1 MKTFAAL
8 LIAGVAALAM
18 LGLSAAPASAHAVL
32 VASDPVDG
40 ARLQSG
46 PAAVT
51 LTFDEPVRLVPDAA
65 QVIAGD
71 GAKVNVEPARIRS
84 DGVTIE
90 IPLPGHLPQGSY
102 TATWRVVSADTHVV
116 AGSISFGVGQDAHA
130 PPTPPAQQ
138 ARSVSLAANV
148 VRGVLYAGL
157 VLCLGV
163 FIASRTLWPW
173 TLSLRRT
180 RVLVRAGWTAIV
192 LAIIGEF
199 GVAVVRSHGGWA
211 GSVTLAA
218 VSDAMSSRTGVL
230 FIVRALLTAAL
241 GFGAYRTF
249 SASSGS
255 VGAHR
260 SHPLVVF
267 SAAAVGL
274 AASVAVD
281 GHAGVG
287 PDAWL
292 AVSATTAHLLA
303 MSIWLGGLLCL
314 CLIVLPSRH
323 TDNLR
328 RWSLTA
334 FGCVCVLILTGA
346 YQAFRQ
352 VRPVAALWSTNYG
365 VTLCIKLSGMAAM
378 LILAYLGRRRLKP
391 ATLRR
396 TVPWEA
402 ALGAAVVV
410 VTAVLVAQPPARTT
424 YGPAVAMTAPLEGG
438 RYTEIHVD
446 TTRRGPTSIEAR
458 VFGPGGQIASAQS
471 VTATLSSADANI
483 AGLPVDFVEDRAGTW
498 QSTYATLPRPG
509 LWKLQLA
516 VTFTAADAVVTTVAF
531 HAW

>member
-1 MKTFAAL
+1 MKIFAAL
-8 LIAGVAALAM
+8 LTAGIAALAM
-18 LGLSAAPASAHAVL
+18 LGLSAAPAGAHAVL

-46 PAAVT
+46 PAVVT

-65 QVIAGD
+65 QVIAAD
-71 GAKVNVEPARIRS
+71 GAKVNVAPARIRS

-90 IPLPGHLPQGSY
+90 IPLPGHIPQGSY

-116 AGSISFGVGQDAHA
+116 TGSISFGVGQDAHA
-130 PPTPPAQQ
+130 PPVPPAQQ

-148 VRGVLYAGL
+148 IRGVLYAGL

-163 FIASRTLWPW
+163 VIASRTLWPW
-173 TLSLRRT
+173 TLALRRT
-180 RVLVRAGWTAIV
+180 RVLVRAGWTAIG

-199 GVAVVRSHGGWA
+199 GVAIVRSHGGWA

-218 VSDAMSSRTGVL
+218 VSDTMSSRTGVL
-230 FIVRALLTAAL
+230 FVARALLIAAL
-241 GFGAYRTF
+241 GFGAARTF
-249 SASSGS
+249 SASSGGA
-255 VGAHR
+255 GAHR
-260 SHPLVVF
+260 TPPSVVF
-267 SAAAVGL
+267 SVAAVGL

-292 AVSATTAHLLA
+292 AVVATTAHLLA

-314 CLIVLPSRH
+314 SLIVLPSHH
-323 TDNLR
+323 TDNLK

-334 FGCVCVLILTGA
+334 TGCVGVLILTGG
-346 YQAFRQ
+346 YQAWRQ

-365 VTLCIKLSGMAAM
+365 VTLCIKLSGVAAM
-378 LILAYLGRRRLKP
+378 LVLAYLGRRRLKP

-410 VTAVLVAQPPARTT
+410 VTAILVAQPPARTT

-458 VFGPGGQIASAQS
+458 VLGSGGKTVSPQS

-483 AGLPVDFVEDRAGTW
+483 AGLPVDFVEDRTGIW
-498 QSTYATLPRPG
+498 RSTYATLPRPG

-531 HAW
+531 RAW